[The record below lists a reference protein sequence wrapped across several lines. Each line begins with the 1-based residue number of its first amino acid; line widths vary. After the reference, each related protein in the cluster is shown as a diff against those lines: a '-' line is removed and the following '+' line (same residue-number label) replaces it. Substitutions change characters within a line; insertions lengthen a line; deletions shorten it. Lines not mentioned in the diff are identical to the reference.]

1 MMPGADGLELVR
13 AIRADAAICT
23 VSVIVLS
30 ARAGA
35 DARLDALA
43 AGADEYLGKPFS
55 GRELVARVSSHV
67 RMARIRRA
75 AIEQEVELNRQIAA
89 VRMT

>member
-13 AIRADAAICT
+13 AIRADRSIRT
-23 VSVIVLS
+23 VSVIVMS

-43 AGADEYLGKPFS
+43 AGADEYLSKPFT
-55 GRELVARVSSHV
+55 
-67 RMARIRRA
+67 RA
-75 AIEQEVELNRQIAA
+75 NWSPA
-89 VRMT
+89 